1 MSRFQEFFRLSNIR
15 RIVQLLL
22 FLLFLI
28 LLIQTVYP
36 LKSWLPADFFLR
48 LDPLTAIG
56 TILSSRSVE
65 TLLTKFLSAIVIVV
79 LTIFLGR
86 FFCNWI
92 CPLGTTIDFADRVIR
107 GKSIRVRKPKL
118 AHTPQL
124 RNLKYYILG
133 GFLVAALLSLQVAW
147 LMDPIPIATRSYAI
161 MVYSYFSYVANA
173 LLGPLW
179 QMPIVNKVS
188 EPIYGFLRD
197 NVFLPNSELGY
208 QSITMLHH
216 IAFIA
221 FMGILAL
228 SLLYPRF
235 WCRDL
240 CPLGALFGLLSKVSF
255 LRWVVDKEKCVEC
268 NKCYHEC
275 KTNAILEKGDGY
287 LVQECVDCFNC
298 QDVCPTDAIKFA
310 FQSPFTSLQ
319 PTPKPST
326 HPSPSIGGE
335 GGEGGKREKQY
346 TPGLDLSKRR
356 FIQAAALGA
365 VAVPLLKL
373 KPSDRAYPP
382 FLIRPPGSL
391 PEDRFLDKCIR
402 CAECM
407 KVCPTNALHPTLFEA
422 GVEGIGTPK
431 LVPKM
436 GYCDYE
442 CNACGQVCP
451 TGAIKKLTLAEKK
464 KLKIG
469 TAYFNKNK
477 CYPWNENL
485 NCLVCEEHCPT
496 PEKSIKFW
504 EVEVLEQ
511 KTNKTVMVKRPYV
524 VTETCIG
531 CGICENKCPI
541 KEEPGVRVTA
551 RGEAR
556 HRERYSGGRGV
567 DE

>member
-1 MSRFQEFFRLSNIR
+1 MNRFQQFFRLSNIR
-15 RIVQLLL
+15 RIVQLLV

-36 LKSWLPADFFLR
+36 LESWLPADFFLR
-48 LDPLTAIG
+48 LDPLAAIG
-56 TILSSRSVE
+56 TILSSRSIE
-65 TLLTKFLSAIVIVV
+65 TLLTKFLPVLIIVV
-79 LTIFLGR
+79 LTVFLGR

-92 CPLGTTIDFADRVIR
+92 CPLGTTIDFADRAIR
-107 GKSIRVRKPKL
+107 GKSIRVRKPRL
-118 AHTPQL
+118 VHTPRL
-124 RNLKYYILG
+124 RNLKYYILA

-147 LMDPIPIATRSYAI
+147 LMDPIPIATRSYAVT
-161 MVYSYFSYVANA
+161 VYSYFSYVANA

-179 QMPIVNKVS
+179 QVPIINKVS

-197 NVFLPNSELGY
+197 YVFLPNSELGY
-208 QSITMLHH
+208 QSITILHH

-268 NKCYHEC
+268 NRCYHEC

-287 LVQECVDCFNC
+287 LVQECVACFSC
-298 QDVCPTDAIKFA
+298 QDICPTDAIKFT
-310 FQSPFTSLQ
+310 FQSPSTSLQ
-319 PTPKPST
+319 QVKEYVP
-326 HPSPSIGGE
+326 
-335 GGEGGKREKQY
+335 Q
-346 TPGLDLSKRR
+346 GLDLSKRR
-356 FIQAAALGA
+356 FIQSAVLGA
-365 VAVPLLKL
+365 VAVPFLKL

-382 FLIRPPGSL
+382 LLIRPPGSL
-391 PEDRFLDKCIR
+391 PEAEFLDKCIR
-402 CAECM
+402 CAGCM

-451 TGAIKKLTLAEKK
+451 TGAIQKLTLEEKK

-477 CYPWNENL
+477 CYPWNENI

-496 PEKSIKFW
+496 PKKSIKFW

-511 KTNKTVMVKRPYV
+511 HTNKTVIVKRPYV
-524 VTETCIG
+524 ITETCIG

-551 RGEAR
+551 RGEER

>member
-1 MSRFQEFFRLSNIR
+1 MNRFQQFFRLSNIR
-15 RIVQLLL
+15 RIVQLLV

-36 LKSWLPADFFLR
+36 LESWLPADFFLR
-48 LDPLTAIG
+48 LDPLAAIG
-56 TILSSRSVE
+56 TILSSRSIE
-65 TLLTKFLSAIVIVV
+65 TLLTKFLPALIIVV
-79 LTIFLGR
+79 LTVFLGR

-92 CPLGTTIDFADRVIR
+92 CPLGTTIDFADRAIR
-107 GKSIRVRKPKL
+107 GKSKWVRKPKL
-118 AHTPQL
+118 IHTPRL
-124 RNLKYYILG
+124 RNLKYYILA

-147 LMDPIPIATRSYAI
+147 LMDPIPIATRSYAVT
-161 MVYSYFSYVANA
+161 VYSYFSYVANA

-179 QMPIVNKVS
+179 QVPIINKVS
-188 EPIYGFLRD
+188 EPIYGFLR
-197 NVFLPNSELGY
+197 NYVFLPNSGLGY

-221 FMGILAL
+221 FVGILAL

-268 NKCYHEC
+268 NRCYHEC

-298 QDVCPTDAIKFA
+298 QDICPTDAIKFA
-310 FQSPFTSLQ
+310 FQSPSTSLQ
-319 PTPKPST
+319 QAK
-326 HPSPSIGGE
+326 E
-335 GGEGGKREKQY
+335 Y
-346 TPGLDLSKRR
+346 TPQGLDLSKRR

-365 VAVPLLKL
+365 VAVPFLKL

-391 PEDRFLDKCIR
+391 PEEGFLDKCIR

-451 TGAIKKLTLAEKK
+451 TGAIQKLTLEEKK

-477 CYPWNENL
+477 CYPWNENV

-496 PEKSIKFW
+496 PKKSIKFW

-511 KTNKTVMVKRPYV
+511 HTNKKVIVKRPYV
-524 VTETCIG
+524 ITDTCIG

-551 RGEAR
+551 RGEER